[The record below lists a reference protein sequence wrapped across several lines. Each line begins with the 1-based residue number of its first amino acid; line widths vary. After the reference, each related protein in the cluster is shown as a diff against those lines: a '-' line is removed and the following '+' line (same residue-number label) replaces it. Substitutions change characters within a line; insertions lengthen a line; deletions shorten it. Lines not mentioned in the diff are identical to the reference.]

1 MPDISMCAHPTC
13 PSRSRCYRHAASG
26 TVPSEMR
33 QSYMGFEPGA
43 DGRCSSFLDVGGRPV
58 TSKEDRA

>member
-33 QSYMGFEPGA
+33 QSYMGFEPDA
-43 DGRCSSFLDVGGRPV
+43 DGACSSFLGVSDR
-58 TSKEDRA
+58 TASRKEDRA